1 MLIRWVVIKDIMS
14 NEADTVGIEMDGKN
28 FSFME
33 KRCCMIIQGSFEN
46 VAERLLLNNEDF
58 IYLGRGGIAPNF
70 YTDTTLLCATAL

>member
-1 MLIRWVVIKDIMS
+1 MVIKDIMS

-46 VAERLLLNNEDF
+46 VADRLLLNNEDLLNWVEGALPE
-58 IYLGRGGIAPNF
+58 IS
-70 YTDTTLLCATAL
+70 TQHTTLLCATAL